1 MPKPQETDTGTG
13 NNSGTST
20 STETEASS
28 NKIEIITYEVKAKTL
43 PIYKTTIRETKYQN
57 GNIEKGKKFS
67 AVAIKGKK
75 NWYKMTNTGAR
86 GYYVYLTKSNVKQ
99 ISTSSTEGNTDDDGN
114 ATDDQTQQGIDTSS
128 GTGTEEVV
136 AQTDENGN
144 PIDTSTDDLG
154 VPEDFYMEDA
164 LLDEYNNDMGDSGY
178 LNDLENG
185 ISVKDIRGILGMP
198 HQFMTIADYRI
209 DGTDDN
215 YSFGRVYSEKILRNM
230 PLLLITPGVPSFMAG
245 FNDDQKQSLLERLF
259 GLSGVDEESLPLQLG
274 NEYAG
279 KYYSL
284 RFAYVDYFEYV
295 NAMLRSAAVFL
306 NLTDVKI
313 DGTSLG
319 EYNWLYGTGEENIF
333 GSTGLRKFL
342 GPYAGCIALYADCGN
357 TISDNFGNDTTQS
370 QLSSTLNS
378 LSDTGRELNFLV
390 GNVGSVAGL
399 NLTALTGQGDLEDNI
414 ENVQNEIDKL
424 LGHGNIMSNIL
435 GKAQTILA
443 GGRLIFPEI
452 WSDSSFGRSYSCS
465 MKLISPS
472 GDKFSIYMNILVPI
486 YHILAMALPRQSIQQ
501 AYFSPFLLRCYY
513 KGLFNIDM
521 GIMTSLTINK
531 GAEGEWTVD
540 GLPTVADIS
549 FDIKDLYSGMFMSR
563 MHDNASMDIIS
574 NITELDYI
582 ANSCGIN
589 INDQEVSRTAKLYT
603 ILRYNIKGRLQDW
616 VTSGIFGNL
625 TQYFNQRMNNLF
637 GMFK

>member
-1 MPKPQETDTGTG
+1 
-13 NNSGTST
+13 
-20 STETEASS
+20 
-28 NKIEIITYEVKAKTL
+28 
-43 PIYKTTIRETKYQN
+43 
-57 GNIEKGKKFS
+57 
-67 AVAIKGKK
+67 
-75 NWYKMTNTGAR
+75 
-86 GYYVYLTKSNVKQ
+86 
-99 ISTSSTEGNTDDDGN
+99 
-114 ATDDQTQQGIDTSS
+114 
-128 GTGTEEVV
+128 
-136 AQTDENGN
+136 
-144 PIDTSTDDLG
+144 
-154 VPEDFYMEDA
+154 
-164 LLDEYNNDMGDSGY
+164 
-178 LNDLENG
+178 
-185 ISVKDIRGILGMP
+185 
-198 HQFMTIADYRI
+198 
-209 DGTDDN
+209 
-215 YSFGRVYSEKILRNM
+215 
-230 PLLLITPGVPSFMAG
+230 MAG
-245 FNDDQKQSLLERLF
+245 FNAEQKQGLLESLF
-259 GLSGVDEESLPLQLG
+259 GISGRDESSLPFQLG
-274 NEYAG
+274 NEYSG

-284 RFAYVDYFEYV
+284 KFAYVDYFEYV

-306 NLTDVKI
+306 NLQDTKV
-313 DGTSLG
+313 DGTTLG
-319 EYNWLYGTGEENIF
+319 EYNWLYGTGIENKF
-333 GSTGLRKFL
+333 GSEGLKKFL
-342 GPYAGCIALYADCGN
+342 GPYAGCIAMYADCGN
-357 TISDNFGNDTTQS
+357 TVSDNFGNDTTQS

-399 NLTALTGQGDLEDNI
+399 NLTALTGQGDLENNI
-414 ENVQNEIDKL
+414 DNVQSEIDKL

-452 WSDSSFGRSYSCS
+452 WSDSSFGRSYSCN

-486 YHILAMALPRQSIQQ
+486 YHILAMALPRQSVQQ

-513 KGLFNIDM
+513 KGMFNIDM

-540 GLPTVADIS
+540 GLPTVADVS

-563 MHDNASMDIIS
+563 MHDNKSMDIIS

-589 INDQEVSRTAKLYT
+589 INDQEVGRTTKLYSV
-603 ILRYNIKGRLQDW
+603 LRYNLKGQIQDW

-625 TQYFNQRMNNLF
+625 SQYFNQKMNNLF